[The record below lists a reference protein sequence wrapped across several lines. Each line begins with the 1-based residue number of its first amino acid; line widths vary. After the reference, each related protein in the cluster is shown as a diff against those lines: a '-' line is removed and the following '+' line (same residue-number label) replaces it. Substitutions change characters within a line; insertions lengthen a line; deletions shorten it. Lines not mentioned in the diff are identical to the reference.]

1 MEVSK
6 DREIGREV
14 NRIHLFQTGSRLLDR
29 FAGPLFLMPAALLV
43 VFVLVY
49 PVLSSLYYS
58 FTDRNLLK
66 TDYDFIGIANY
77 TQVFLDDRF
86 WKALSNS
93 VIWTV
98 ASVSLQM
105 LLGFGAALLLNRIHW
120 FKGMFRTVLII
131 PWAFPSLVIAFTWT
145 WLMNDQ
151 YGFINAVL
159 LATGLIRQPI
169 LWLADP
175 DLAMISM
182 VVINVWFGFPF
193 MMVSILAA
201 LQTIPKDEYEAAAID
216 GASAWQSFVHITF
229 KHVRIILGLI
239 ATVRTIWVFNNFEF
253 IFLTTGG
260 GPGNA
265 TETLPLYAYRTG
277 WVLSALGKS
286 SAIATILVL
295 LLIIVTSV
303 YLRLLNRWER
313 YDS

>member
-1 MEVSK
+1 
-6 DREIGREV
+6 
-14 NRIHLFQTGSRLLDR
+14 
-29 FAGPLFLMPAALLV
+29 MPAALLV
-43 VFVLVY
+43 LFVLVY

-66 TDYDFIGIANY
+66 TDYDFIGFANY
-77 TQVFLDDRF
+77 AQTFQDDRF

-93 VIWTV
+93 VIWTA
-98 ASVSLQM
+98 ASVSLQI

-151 YGFINAVL
+151 YGFINAIL
-159 LATGLIRQPI
+159 LATGLIHQPI

-175 DLAMISM
+175 GLAMISM
-182 VVINVWFGFPF
+182 VLINVWFGFPF

-229 KHVRIILGLI
+229 KHVRIIIGLI
-239 ATVRTIWVFNNFEF
+239 AVVRTIWVFNNFEF

-313 YDS
+313 YDF

>member
-6 DREIGREV
+6 GSKIGRKA
-14 NRIHLFQTGSRLLDR
+14 NRNNVFQHGSHLLDR
-29 FAGPLFLMPAALLV
+29 FAGPLFLIPAALLV
-43 VFVLVY
+43 LFVLVY

-66 TDYDFIGIANY
+66 TDYDFIGFANY
-77 TQVFLDDRF
+77 AQVFQDDRF
-86 WKALSNS
+86 WKALTNS
-93 VIWTV
+93 VIWTA
-98 ASVSLQM
+98 ASVSLQI
-105 LLGFGAALLLNRIHW
+105 LLGFGAALLLNRINW

-151 YGFINAVL
+151 YGFINGIL
-159 LATGLIRQPI
+159 LQTGLIHQPI

-175 DLAMISM
+175 GLAMMSM
-182 VVINVWFGFPF
+182 VLINVWFGFPF

-201 LQTIPKDEYEAAAID
+201 LQTISKDEYEAAAID
-216 GASAWQSFVHITF
+216 GASAWQSFVHITLR
-229 KHVRIILGLI
+229 HVRIIIGLI
-239 ATVRTIWVFNNFEF
+239 AVVRTIWVFNNFEF

-295 LLIIVTSV
+295 LLIIITYF
-303 YLRLLNRWER
+303 YLRLLSRWER
-313 YDS
+313 NDS